1 MARKTIQEVRWIIQF
16 FFDDDP
22 AYSGAMDEA
31 FYSREDAIYFV
42 ESQLDE
48 FFPFA
53 VPVYEKVLKVE
64 FDEVIRWSYKG
75 ERVETKQI
83 ITQ

>member
-1 MARKTIQEVRWIIQF
+1 MIQF

-22 AYSGAMDEA
+22 SYSGALDEA
-31 FYSREDAIYFV
+31 FYTQEDAVVFV

-53 VPVYEKVLKVE
+53 IPVYEKVLKVE
-64 FDEVIRWSYKG
+64 FDGMIRWSYKG
-75 ERVETKQI
+75 ERIETRKI